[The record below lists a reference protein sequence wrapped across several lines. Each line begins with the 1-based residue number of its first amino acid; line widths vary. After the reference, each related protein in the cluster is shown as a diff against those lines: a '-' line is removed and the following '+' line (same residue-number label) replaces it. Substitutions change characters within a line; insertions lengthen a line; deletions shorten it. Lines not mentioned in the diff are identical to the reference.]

1 MTRSRT
7 LSVCLIFLS
16 VAACNTQEKTATVNK
31 AAEITTIPVKTTE
44 QKPTIVKTRPV
55 MNLSIGN
62 LPVEHQISDDNFL
75 NIDEKFKEKDN
86 TLFKN
91 LNKSQVKPGINLS
104 GNLITDKDKVANK
117 EYLDSVEGMQINIE
131 GRFN

>member
-1 MTRSRT
+1 
-7 LSVCLIFLS
+7 
-16 VAACNTQEKTATVNK
+16 
-31 AAEITTIPVKTTE
+31 
-44 QKPTIVKTRPV
+44 

-104 GNLITDKDKVANK
+104 GNLITDKDKVENK
-117 EYLDSVEGMQINIE
+117 KYLDSVEGMQINLK
-131 GRFN
+131 GSFK